1 MGKELPKPKGE
12 EWRDNRGE
20 ESCNKGGHKERSIAN
35 DTRSGNSHQEH
46 WQEVEK
52 REKKEEKKK

>member
-1 MGKELPKPKGE
+1 MGKELPKPRGE

-35 DTRSGNSHQEH
+35 QPNHQDH
-46 WQEVEK
+46 WKEVEK

>member
-35 DTRSGNSHQEH
+35 QPNHQEH
-46 WQEVEK
+46 WREVEK
-52 REKKEEKKK
+52 REKKEEERKGKK